1 MLKRVSR
8 VFEVSRHRQFC
19 LIKKAYKLLS
29 GAEKTEV
36 TITTLPHLTLGLK
49 VMLWYDMTFKH
60 SRLVAAVSLLPF
72 AQGWGARYQVV
83 QEIYESDPGYGRIF
97 KHCASYPEYT
107 VDSRGRDDISN
118 R

>member
-49 VMLWYDMTFKH
+49 
-60 SRLVAAVSLLPF
+60 
-72 AQGWGARYQVV
+72 
-83 QEIYESDPGYGRIF
+83 SDAMVR
-97 KHCASYPEYT
+97 H
-107 VDSRGRDDISN
+107 DL
-118 R
+118 